1 MDNTKREEYF
11 AYLTALR
18 DSGKINMYGAV
29 SYLRMKFP
37 KLTEDEARDILFA
50 WMDSF

>member
-18 DSGKINMYGAV
+18 DSCITNMYGAV
-29 SYLRMKFP
+29 PYLMNGFP
-37 KLTEDEARDILFA
+37 ELTEDEARDILTA
-50 WMDSF
+50 WMNSF